1 MIRFKDN
8 FGFYSEEELTFE
20 NIEDAKFFF
29 EPDDEGLK
37 KEAKQ
42 IDKCEDAFDLRVVLN
57 EQQGD
62 ARWEYIETEG
72 EDE

>member
-37 KEAKQ
+37 EEAKQ
-42 IDKCEDAFDLRVVLN
+42 IDRCKDAFDLCEVLN
-57 EQQGD
+57 EQESD
-62 ARWEYIETEG
+62 SRWGCEEE

>member
-37 KEAKQ
+37 EEANQ
-42 IDKCEDAFDLRVVLN
+42 IDRCKDAFDLCEVLN
-57 EQQGD
+57 EQESD
-62 ARWEYIETEG
+62 SRWGCEEE

>member
-1 MIRFKDN
+1 MIKFIDGYKIYKEDELIFKD
-8 FGFYSEEELTFE
+8 
-20 NIEDAKFFF
+20 I
-29 EPDDEGLK
+29 
-37 KEAKQ
+37 
-42 IDKCEDAFDLRVVLN
+42 EDAFDLRDVLN